1 MRKFFVEESA
11 IKNNKVFISGED
23 VNHIKNV
30 LRLKVGDNIIV
41 SNGKYGEY
49 EVKIIDI
56 CRDVIEG
63 QIVQKIEN
71 NSEPSVDITLFQ
83 GIPKGEK
90 MELIIQK
97 AVEIGVKKIIP
108 VITERVIVKLDK
120 KSAEK
125 KAERW
130 QKISEQAAKQCG
142 RNVIPE
148 VEQPISYNQAI
159 KLLESYDLVLVLY
172 EKEKDKTLKEILS
185 VLSNKPRSIAVLIGP
200 EGGFSEKEVELVSRF
215 IIISLGPRILRTET
229 AGLVAV
235 SIILYQSGDLG

>member
-1 MRKFFVEESA
+1 MRKFFVEDST

-41 SNGKYGEY
+41 SNGKCSEY
-49 EVKIIDI
+49 EVQIKDI
-56 CRDVIEG
+56 SSIIEG
-63 QIVQKIEN
+63 QIIQKIEN

-97 AVEIGVKKIIP
+97 AVEVGVKKIIP
-108 VITERVIVKLDK
+108 VITERVIVKLDE

-148 VEQPISYNQAI
+148 VSQPISYNQALKI
-159 KLLESYDLVLVLY
+159 LESYDLALVLY

-185 VLSNKPRSIAVLIGP
+185 ELSNIPQRIAVFIGP
-200 EGGFSEKEVELVSRF
+200 EGGFSDKEAELVSRF

-235 SIILYQSGDLG
+235 SIILYQAGDLG